1 MEWCSG
7 SEWRIVNELE
17 KNVFLS
23 TLILNI
29 FFRVRN
35 ILWLKIYAGFHQC
48 LFRSWPHKGAC
59 LRHKNLP
66 QALFAKL

>member
-17 KNVFLS
+17 KNIFLS

-35 ILWLKIYAGFHQC
+35 IL
-48 LFRSWPHKGAC
+48 
-59 LRHKNLP
+59 
-66 QALFAKL
+66 